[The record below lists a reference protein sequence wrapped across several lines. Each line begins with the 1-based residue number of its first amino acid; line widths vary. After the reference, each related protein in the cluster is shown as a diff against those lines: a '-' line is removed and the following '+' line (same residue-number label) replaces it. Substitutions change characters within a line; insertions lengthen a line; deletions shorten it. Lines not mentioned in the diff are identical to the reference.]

1 MSSNTFKAPWA
12 NKPSATTSTPESAS
26 DDFDSTSLSD
36 STLSA
41 PPPPPP
47 PPASNASSIF
57 SAPPP
62 PPSSGAAVPFNIVN
76 PLRFATS
83 GATAAPVSDAEKT
96 PGELRAEKEAAQ
108 AKADALKA
116 KEEAARIKEES
127 RAAVEKAVKEVKEA
141 RAEAASA
148 KASAAT
154 ALAMASS
161 ADSRVMAAAANAE
174 APPVYIPV
182 PLHGVDQD
190 GSINVDE
197 AANKL
202 IEYVVFIER
211 VDLTKI
217 PPPKPTTEESCMDK
231 CRKWCCAPKEQYTYN
246 RLKRES

>member
-1 MSSNTFKAPWA
+1 
-12 NKPSATTSTPESAS
+12 
-26 DDFDSTSLSD
+26 
-36 STLSA
+36 
-41 PPPPPP
+41 
-47 PPASNASSIF
+47 
-57 SAPPP
+57 
-62 PPSSGAAVPFNIVN
+62 
-76 PLRFATS
+76 
-83 GATAAPVSDAEKT
+83 VSDAEKT

-174 APPVYIPV
+174 APPVYVPV
-182 PLHGVDQD
+182 PLHGVNQD

-217 PPPKPTTEESCMDK
+217 PPPKPTTEETCMDK

-246 RLKRES
+246 RLKREYFYCFSNPTSK